1 MYDVI
6 GYFGPWLLFVI
17 IIIYNIWLPLKYNLI
32 YVLFILINMISNNII
47 KQYIQEPRP
56 NNEKHLFYFEK
67 LKYKNNNSQ
76 IYGMPSGHSQMI
88 WFSVAFSLFV
98 LENIY
103 LFLFALCMAFN
114 TMRQR
119 YKYRN
124 HTKGQIFAGSIFG
137 FMIGYL
143 SYKISLNIK

>member
-1 MYDVI
+1 MYDII
-6 GYFGPWLLFVI
+6 GYFGPWLLLVVI
-17 IIIYNIWLPLKYNLI
+17 LIYNIWLPLKYNLI
-32 YVLFILINMISNNII
+32 YVLFILINIISNNVV

-56 NNEKHLFYFEK
+56 KNQKHLFDFEK
-67 LKYKNNNSQ
+67 LKLKDKNPH

-88 WFSVAFSLFV
+88 WFSVIFSLFV

-103 LFLFALCMAFN
+103 LFLFALSIAFN

-124 HTKGQIFAGSIFG
+124 HTKGQIFSGSVFG
-137 FMIGYL
+137 IMIGYL

>member
-6 GYFGPWLLFVI
+6 GYFGPLILFVI

-56 NNEKHLFYFEK
+56 NNEKHLFDFEK
-67 LKYKNNNSQ
+67 LKYNNSQ

-103 LFLFALCMAFN
+103 LFLLTLCMAFN

>member
-1 MYDVI
+1 MRDVI
-6 GYFGPWLLFVI
+6 GYFGPWLLFII

-56 NNEKHLFYFEK
+56 NNEKYLFDFEK
-67 LKYKNNNSQ
+67 LRYKDKNPH

-103 LFLFALCMAFN
+103 LFLFSLCMAFN

-137 FMIGYL
+137 IMIGYL
-143 SYKISLNIK
+143 SYKISLNVK

>member
-1 MYDVI
+1 MYDTI
-6 GYFGPWLLFVI
+6 GYFGSWLLFVF

-32 YVLFILINMISNNII
+32 YILFILINLYCNNIV

-67 LKYKNNNSQ
+67 LKYKNKNPQ
-76 IYGMPSGHSQMI
+76 IYGMPSGHSQI
-88 WFSVAFSLFV
+88 LWFSVIFSLFV
-98 LENIY
+98 LEDIY
-103 LFLFALCMAFN
+103 LFLFALCITFN

-119 YKYRN
+119 YKYKN

-137 FMIGYL
+137 IMIGYL

>member
-32 YVLFILINMISNNII
+32 YVLFIFINMISNNII

-56 NNEKHLFYFEK
+56 NKEKHLFDFEK